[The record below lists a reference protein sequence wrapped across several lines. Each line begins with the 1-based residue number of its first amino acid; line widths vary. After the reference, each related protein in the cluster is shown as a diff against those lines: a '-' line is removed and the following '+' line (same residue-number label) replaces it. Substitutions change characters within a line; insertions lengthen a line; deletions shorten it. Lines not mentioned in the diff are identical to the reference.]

1 HLTVLLRPKVA
12 IQQRN
17 IFTHA
22 AYRILLRPPQ
32 ATPLSAKNENL
43 KPEKSDKPA
52 LQIFAEI
59 ILWGFELSIVSP
71 KPLPRIECWR
81 VNATIHPKFCHLKL
95 TDCAISLASLNQ
107 TGSMEGFAY
116 FVFDLFLSNQSP
128 TWAFTHEAS
137 HDSPCEDV
145 VEITADFQRIHAV
158 AATSAFRVLLDCI
171 QYLQFELA
179 RIKTTNPPPENN
191 QSPNIIPPP
200 QDFKGAA
207 LFISFTQLV
216 TWSRLGQT
224 SQDSVEMFAI
234 QYLSHLDPSLVK
246 HFENSTHKTQNSV
259 FVPHLDVKFG
269 LTARP
274 QAPTLLAVKA
284 SAPSEI
290 TIDMSPFMLLII
302 HAFLDVYERDSHL
315 IVNLL
320 ENQTQA
326 SHQDQQTVE
335 PNISLPPTITDPWAI
350 RVDFDTGVGE
360 GGKIQLHT
368 FDLAQDDANFIEIF
382 QRANIFLGRVNME
395 VAQSDLFFLPGVLA
409 WAVYHPISA
418 TNDSSSS

>member
-1 HLTVLLRPKVA
+1 M
-12 IQQRN
+12 
-17 IFTHA
+17 
-22 AYRILLRPPQ
+22 
-32 ATPLSAKNENL
+32 
-43 KPEKSDKPA
+43 KPA
-52 LQIFAEI
+52 TILPVKMWLKSQQISNVSMPSQPLPPSGYCWIVFSIYNLNLPASR
-59 ILWGFELSIVSP
+59 LSI
-71 KPLPRIECWR
+71 E
-81 VNATIHPKFCHLKL
+81 LKWL
-95 TDCAISLASLNQ
+95 RLSRASNKLGLVLKIS
-107 TGSMEGFAY
+107 
-116 FVFDLFLSNQSP
+116 
-128 TWAFTHEAS
+128 
-137 HDSPCEDV
+137 C
-145 VEITADFQRIHAV
+145 R
-158 AATSAFRVLLDCI
+158 
-171 QYLQFELA
+171 
-179 RIKTTNPPPENN
+179 TNPPPENN

-224 SQDSVEMFAI
+224 AQASVEMFAI

-246 HFENSTHKTQNSV
+246 HFENSTHESQNSV

-269 LTARP
+269 LTAWP

-284 SAPSEI
+284 STPSEI
-290 TIDMSPFMLLII
+290 TIEMSPFMLLII

-350 RVDFDTGVGE
+350 CVDFNTGVGE

-395 VAQSDLFFLPGVLA
+395 VAQSDLFFLPGVSA